1 MPIARRTFLKQS
13 ALAGAAIPFA
23 FWPPIPDHPIQAEQ
37 GVSCGDVWADRAV
50 IWSRADRPARM
61 WVSWSPEPS
70 FRKPRTVQGPEVLET
85 SDFCGQVQLQ
95 NLPAG
100 RDIYYQV
107 RFQDLKN
114 PTQWSEPCPG
124 QFRSAPAKP
133 GNVRFLWS
141 GDTCGQGYG
150 INPDIGGMR
159 IYDTM
164 RRLKPDF
171 FIHSGD
177 TIYADNPIPPQ
188 IQLPD
193 GQVWKNIV
201 SEAKSKVAETL
212 DEFRGNYRYNLL
224 DAHLRAFHASVPVFY
239 QWDDH
244 EVINNWYPQ
253 EILNDPRYTET
264 RVAVLAERSRQAFL
278 EYTPIPESRDETGRI
293 YRKIPYGPLLDV
305 FMLDMRTYRGPNG
318 PNRQE
323 SSSSDTALLGP
334 QQLTWLKKELAESRA
349 AWKVIASD
357 MPLGLIVY
365 DDYVKKNT
373 FENGANGNGPAL
385 GRELEIADLL
395 RFLRREQIKNTV
407 WFTADVHYTA
417 AHYYDPAKARFSD
430 FLPFYEFVS
439 GPLNAGTF
447 GPGELD
453 DTFGPQVLYYK
464 APPPGQANLSP
475 LSGMQFFG
483 EVSIEGQTK
492 AMQVVLRDVEGR
504 ALFTQTLSNEA

>member
-1 MPIARRTFLKQS
+1 
-13 ALAGAAIPFA
+13 
-23 FWPPIPDHPIQAEQ
+23 
-37 GVSCGDVWADRAV
+37 
-50 IWSRADRPARM
+50 
-61 WVSWSPEPS
+61 
-70 FRKPRTVQGPEVLET
+70 
-85 SDFCGQVQLQ
+85 
-95 NLPAG
+95 
-100 RDIYYQV
+100 
-107 RFQDLKN
+107 
-114 PTQWSEPCPG
+114 
-124 QFRSAPAKP
+124 
-133 GNVRFLWS
+133 VRFLWS

-278 EYTPIPESRDETGRI
+278 EYTPIPESRDESGRI

-365 DDYVKKNT
+365 DDYVKKT
-373 FENGANGNGPAL
+373 PL
-385 GRELEIADLL
+385 
-395 RFLRREQIKNTV
+395 KTV
-407 WFTADVHYTA
+407 PTETA
-417 AHYYDPAKARFSD
+417 
-430 FLPFYEFVS
+430 
-439 GPLNAGTF
+439 PL
-447 GPGELD
+447 
-453 DTFGPQVLYYK
+453 
-464 APPPGQANLSP
+464 
-475 LSGMQFFG
+475 
-483 EVSIEGQTK
+483 
-492 AMQVVLRDVEGR
+492 
-504 ALFTQTLSNEA
+504 